1 MGRKEMVLAEHKVV
15 VVGAGMAGLVT
26 ALQLAHAGVQVTVVD
41 KAAGPGGKIRQL
53 MPNGMP
59 VDSGPT
65 VFTMRWVFDQILADV
80 GTRLESELRI
90 HPLNILARHFWED
103 GSQLDLYADPAQ
115 SLDAVARFAGGAEAD
130 RFKKFCEKARQVY
143 DVLEGPFIKSPSPSM
158 AQMMGSL
165 GPRGLATLAS
175 VGPMRSLWHSLGR
188 HFTDQRLRQLFAR
201 YATYCGSSPWEAPA
215 TLMLIAQV
223 EMDGVWVVDGG
234 MHALAACL
242 MRLAQARGVNFL
254 FNSECERIELDKG
267 KVSGVRLMQGD
278 SLRADSL
285 VFNGDISALR
295 KGLLGPGLQKSV
307 QEKVQPRSLSAVTW
321 SMHADTGGMALDRH
335 NVFFRNTY
343 ASEFEDIFTH
353 GKLPHQ
359 PTVYVCAQDRGI
371 GTQPDGAERLL
382 CLVNAPA
389 RGDKPQSE
397 DELQACAHSS
407 QALMA
412 ASGLHLNLESTAS
425 CIRTT
430 PQDFHHLFPATGGA
444 LYGQATHGWMA
455 AFARSNARSQIPG
468 LYLAGGSVHP
478 GPGVPMAAMS
488 GRLAG
493 AALMADLGLTS
504 LSRKTV
510 ISGGTLTH

>member
-1 MGRKEMVLAEHKVV
+1 MAEHKVV
-15 VVGAGMAGLVT
+15 VIGAGMAGLVS
-26 ALQLAHAGVQVTVVD
+26 ALQLANAGLQVTVVD

-53 MPNGMP
+53 MPNGVA

-65 VFTMRWVFDQILADV
+65 VFTMRWVFDQILAEL
-80 GTRLESELRI
+80 GTKLESELTI
-90 HPLNILARHFWED
+90 HPLNVLARHFWED
-103 GSQLDLYADPAQ
+103 GSQLDFFADPAQ
-115 SLDAVARFAGGAEAD
+115 SLDAVARFAGRAEAE
-130 RFKKFCEKARQVY
+130 RFKHFCQTARQVY
-143 DVLEGPFIKSPSPSM
+143 DTLEGPFIKSPSPTM
-158 AQMMGSL
+158 GQMMSSL

-175 VGPMRSLWHSLGR
+175 VGPMRSLWNSLGR

-223 EMDGVWVVDGG
+223 EMDGVWAVEGG

-242 MRLAQARGVNFL
+242 MRLGQARGVNYL
-254 FNSECERIELDKG
+254 FNNECERIELHQG
-267 KVSGVRLMQGD
+267 KVSGVRLAKGD
-278 SLRADSL
+278 SLRADSV
-285 VFNGDISALR
+285 VFNGDIAALR
-295 KGLLGPGLQKSV
+295 KGLLGTSLQKSV
-307 QEKVQPRSLSAVTW
+307 SDKPPPRSLSAVTW
-321 SMHADTGGMALDRH
+321 SMHADTGGMSLDRH

-353 GKLPHQ
+353 GRLPKQ
-359 PTVYVCAQDRGI
+359 PTVYVCAQDRGT
-371 GTQPDGAERLL
+371 GTALEGAERLL

-389 RGDKPQSE
+389 RGDKSQSE
-397 DELQACAHSS
+397 DELQACAQSS

-412 ASGLHLNLESTAS
+412 ASGLHLKLESTAS

-430 PQDFHHLFPATGGA
+430 PQDFHQLFPATGGA

-455 AFARSNARSQIPG
+455 AFARSNARSLLPG

-510 ISGGTLTH
+510 TSGGTLTH

>member
-1 MGRKEMVLAEHKVV
+1 MAEHKVV
-15 VVGAGMAGLVT
+15 VAGAGMAGLVS
-26 ALQLAHAGVQVTVVD
+26 ALQLAGAGLQVTVVE

-53 MPNGMP
+53 FPNGQP

-65 VFTMRWVFDQILADV
+65 VFTMRWVFDQIMTSV
-80 GTRLESELRI
+80 GTQLDAELKI
-90 HPLNILARHFWED
+90 HPLKVLAKHFWED
-103 GSQLDLYADPAQ
+103 GSQLDLYADHQQ
-115 SLDAVARFAGGAEAD
+115 SMDAVARFAGAAEAK
-130 RFKKFCEKARQVY
+130 RFEHFCQTARQVY
-143 DVLEGPFIKSPSPSM
+143 DALEGPFIKSPSPTM

-175 VGPMRSLWHSLGR
+175 VGPMRSLWSSLGK

-223 EMDGVWVVDGG
+223 EMDGVWAVEGG
-234 MHALAACL
+234 MHALADCL
-242 MRLAQARGVNFL
+242 MRLGQKHGVTYL
-254 FNSECERIELDKG
+254 FNNECERIELNRG
-267 KVSGVRLMQGD
+267 KVSGVRLSQGD
-278 SLRADSL
+278 SLRADSV
-285 VFNGDISALR
+285 VFNGDIAALR
-295 KGLLGPGLQKSV
+295 KGLLGPALNQSV
-307 QEKVQPRSLSAVTW
+307 AGKVQPRSLSAVTW
-321 SMHADTGGMALDRH
+321 SMHADTAGIPLDRH
-335 NVFFRNTY
+335 NVFFANHY
-343 ASEFEDIFTH
+343 ANEFEDIFTH
-353 GKLPHQ
+353 RRLPQQ
-359 PTVYVCAQDRGI
+359 PTVYVCAQDRGT
-371 GTQPDGAERLL
+371 GTAPEGAERLL

-389 RGDKPQSE
+389 RGDKRMSE
-397 DELQACAHSS
+397 DELQACAVSS

-412 ASGLHLNLESTAS
+412 ASGLHLKLESSPS

-430 PQDFHHLFPATGGA
+430 PQDFHQLFPATGGA

-455 AFARSNARSQIPG
+455 AFARSNARSQVPG

-488 GRLAG
+488 GQLAA

-510 ISGGTLTH
+510 TSGGTLTH